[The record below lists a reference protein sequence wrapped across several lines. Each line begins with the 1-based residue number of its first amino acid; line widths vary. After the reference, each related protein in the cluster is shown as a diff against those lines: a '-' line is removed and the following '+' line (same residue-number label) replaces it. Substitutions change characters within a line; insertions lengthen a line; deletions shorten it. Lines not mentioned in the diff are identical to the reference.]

1 MMDFK
6 YTPSSW
12 GKKEKAYAALYAAL
26 AVVPFVF
33 SFFPIPGTGILQL
46 IFVVF
51 VALDMMHCI
60 KYCLSSY
67 TYTITEEYGDAML
80 VVTQTLGRRIS
91 TLANFKLSDI
101 RRVEKMP
108 ASDISG
114 YIQSKYG
121 SSCVK
126 YDYLVGMDRRDAIVI
141 TVRNDHTHYVVSL
154 AYNDEFMEMLLYAQ
168 ANSEEFER
176 E

>member
-12 GKKEKAYAALYAAL
+12 TKKEKAYAALYAAL

-60 KYCLSSY
+60 KYCLTSY

-80 VVTQTLGRRIS
+80 VVTQTQGKRIS

-101 RRVEKMP
+101 KRVEKMS

-121 SSCVK
+121 ASCVK

-141 TVRNDHTHYVVSL
+141 TVRNDYTHYVVAL
-154 AYNDEFMEMLLYAQ
+154 AYNDEFMERLLHAQ
-168 ANSEEFER
+168 ESSVELEQE
-176 E
+176 